1 MDISRRFD
9 KYICGMIGSCPT
21 YDYKDKSFAVQNLV
35 SYMLAR
41 TQRMFEYNGLPDTIP
56 ARSLE
61 LYLQVNGNVCIA
73 KRNGNLYAFTGGLG
87 GEPNP
92 YYMPTIYTVANP
104 ALRFSENYRIDENCV
119 VIPSDSMYLGL
130 LPMFSRYA
138 TEIVEAEITLMM
150 ATKNSRSAFVFAAPD
165 DRTKASAERYL
176 EQVQEGKDAV
186 ISENAFLDGV
196 RLLPGAASGSYRA
209 ISDVI
214 EALQYLKASWL
225 NDLGLDANFN
235 MKREILTSAENAMNE
250 DSLYPLVDDML
261 ENRKI
266 GVEKVNSMF
275 GTNITVDL
283 SSSWKRNAEQVEM
296 EIDFSNRSENNGNG
310 GEEVGKPENT

>member
-9 KYICGMIGSCPT
+9 KYICGLIGSCST
-21 YDYKDKSFAVQNLV
+21 YDYKDKPFAISNLV

-41 TQRMFEYNGLPDTIP
+41 SQRMFEYKGLPETIP

-73 KRNGNLYAFTGGLG
+73 KRNGELYAFTGGLG

-104 ALRFSENYRIDENCV
+104 ALRFSENYRIDDNCV
-119 VIPSDSMYLGL
+119 VIPSDSMYIGL
-130 LPMFSRYA
+130 MPMFTRYA

-150 ATKNSRSAFVFAAPD
+150 ATKNCRSAFVFAAPD

-176 EQVQEGKDAV
+176 EQVQDGKDAV

-196 RLLPGAASGSYRA
+196 RLLPGAASGTYRA

-214 EALQYLKASWL
+214 EALQYIKASWL

-261 ENRKI
+261 ENRKQGI
-266 GVEKVNSMF
+266 EKVNSMF
-275 GTNITVDL
+275 GTNISVDL
-283 SSSWKRNAEQVEM
+283 ASSWKRNAEEA
-296 EIDFSNRSENNGNG
+296 EIASDFSKRMENQQKG
-310 GEEVGKPENT
+310 GETDGRPENT